1 MGVRRALSRLDH
13 QDSPT
18 YHPLSDFSLHA
29 DDFILQQVDAISDAM
44 VVLARL
50 GDVSTEHRRS
60 RDENVQHKFMEV
72 EKWFS
77 CSFAQVKLLTVR

>member
-60 RDENVQHKFMEV
+60 RDENVSTNLWKLKNGFPV
-72 EKWFS
+72 
-77 CSFAQVKLLTVR
+77 CFAQKLLTVR